1 MDKIKFSV
9 EKTEKGEIENYL
21 FSTVNCSTEENEF
34 VYCLGGILL
43 RKRFRVLTRKET
55 LETLRAPLSEGER
68 LLESK
73 GLEKSG
79 TIYGKGKFIIEM
91 EKDDVILFFK
101 FISNFD
107 RLCRSKKIIPH
118 IQKSWGY
125 TFVGGSI

>member
-9 EKTEKGEIENYL
+9 EKTEKGEIKNYI
-21 FSTVNCSTEENEF
+21 FSTVNCSTEESEF

-43 RKRFRVLTRKET
+43 RKRFRVLNRKET
-55 LETLRAPLSEGER
+55 LETLRTSLSEGER

-73 GLEKSG
+73 GIDKSG

-91 EKDDVILFFK
+91 EIDNITHFFK
-101 FISNFD
+101 FISNFE
-107 RLCRSKKIIPH
+107 RLCRSKRIIPH
-118 IQKSWGY
+118 IEKSWGC